1 MTVMSAGEESA
12 VTKRLNPE
20 LMNSVDPL
28 NVTAAQIVLLQR
40 PVLGVSAPPA
50 SKETELPAQPWIRVG
65 ATTAAA
71 VCTPSAKGRD
81 PDGGT
86 ASVTAVTLATGWC
99 VSR

>member
-1 MTVMSAGEESA
+1 MKGLS
-12 VTKRLNPE
+12 PE

-28 NVTAAQIVLLQR
+28 NATAVLIVLLQR
-40 PVLGVSAPPA
+40 QVLGVSAPPA
-50 SKETELPAQPWIRVG
+50 SKETEPPVQPWIRVG
-65 ATTAAA
+65 AITAAA
-71 VCTPSAKGRD
+71 VCTPSANGRD